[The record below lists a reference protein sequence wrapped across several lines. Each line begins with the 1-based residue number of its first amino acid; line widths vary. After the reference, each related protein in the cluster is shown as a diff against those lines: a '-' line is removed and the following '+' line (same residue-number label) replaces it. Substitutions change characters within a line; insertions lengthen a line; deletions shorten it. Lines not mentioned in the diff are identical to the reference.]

1 MLVINKYKNGTVR
14 YPQKCWCFPLLW
26 FVSYECINLFYFLSF
41 QPEICANSL
50 VDIIQAVVNGADGCL
65 FCYGHARLGKYYRHF

>member
-1 MLVINKYKNGTVR
+1 MAQSVTHKNDVSH
-14 YPQKCWCFPLLW
+14 CC
-26 FVSYECINLFYFLSF
+26 FVSYMCNNLFYFLSF

-65 FCYGHARLGKYYRHF
+65 FCYGHARLGKYDL